1 MLNIKRIIKRNRG
14 APKGNQ
20 NALKHGYYSKALNKT
35 EQFDFTQAAGIEGIT
50 EEITLLRFEI
60 KKAIS
65 SGDIYNLIPLSKA
78 ALALEKLIRTHH
90 KIFVA
95 RQLGIKDAM
104 EKVFKN
110 LLATFGPDVVQKAA
124 AFTLP
129 DKFTPD
135 TILTN
140 QKTNNIKNEAELT
153 YNKKQ

>member
-1 MLNIKRIIKRNRG
+1 MLNIKRIIKRHRG

-20 NALKHGYYSKALNKT
+20 NALKHGYYSRALNKT

-50 EEITLLRFEI
+50 EEITLLRFQI

-65 SGDIYNLIPLSKA
+65 GGDIYNLIPLSKA

-110 LLATFGPDVVQKAA
+110 LLASFGPDMVQKAA
-124 AFTLP
+124 AFALP
-129 DKFTPD
+129 DKFAPD
-135 TILTN
+135 AVFTN
-140 QKTNNIKNEAELT
+140 QKTNHAENEAELT
-153 YNKKQ
+153 